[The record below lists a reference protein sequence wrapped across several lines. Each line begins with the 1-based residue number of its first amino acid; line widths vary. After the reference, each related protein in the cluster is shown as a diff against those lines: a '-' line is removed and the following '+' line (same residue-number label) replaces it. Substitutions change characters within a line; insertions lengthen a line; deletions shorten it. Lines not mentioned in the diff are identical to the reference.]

1 MKHKQQKIIVEDEEA
16 FTGIL
21 NTQQTRNSNSSNKQ
35 FHKDVAERIK

>member
-21 NTQQTRNSNSSNKQ
+21 NTQQTRNSSNKQ

>member
-21 NTQQTRNSNSSNKQ
+21 NTQQTRNSNKQ